1 MCGGVAYEWL
11 NICGHGE
18 SGKHQRPQY
27 PFRRRIGN
35 SRHHDHNDDDY
46 DFNNYIN
53 YLNDQYNTASG
64 HDDVDNYRA
73 HFNHIY
79 DIDNYLNH
87 FHHNK
92 LDIYNKYELKH
103 NINDSVD
110 EGCYNNNYYY
120 WCYCSEDGC
129 IAEGFSVVV

>member
-35 SRHHDHNDDDY
+35 SRHHDHNVDHY
-46 DFNNYIN
+46 VNNN
-53 YLNDQYNTASG
+53 
-64 HDDVDNYRA
+64 
-73 HFNHIY
+73 IY
-79 DIDNYLNH
+79 VNH

-92 LDIYNKYELKH
+92 LDINNKYELKH

-120 WCYCSEDGC
+120 WCYCYEDGC